1 LSYLSF
7 NPTLVTGK
15 TKPTKNVN
23 EIPSFHLQVLL
34 LLCDSPAAAVPC
46 SVVGRFLLPLPTGV
60 MKEEEEY
67 DSVVKWFKPDDANLG
82 SFRFLQP
89 TQYCKFGKFKDC
101 GKKPE

>member
-1 LSYLSF
+1 
-7 NPTLVTGK
+7 
-15 TKPTKNVN
+15 
-23 EIPSFHLQVLL
+23 
-34 LLCDSPAAAVPC
+34 
-46 SVVGRFLLPLPTGV
+46 